1 MDQILAHL
9 TKHAQIYGIVFVVLL
24 VALLVI
30 FKLETYETHVIR
42 NLFKSAFRGV
52 FGTKEG
58 FQSGDIVA
66 GGAVSPDNMNRD
78 TCKALK
84 EQIAQYEKVRADH
97 KDVPIQNLD
106 ETLAQFKEYFVNYNC
121 E

>member
-24 VALLVI
+24 IAIVFVMNTQI
-30 FKLETYETHVIR
+30 YEVYLIR
-42 NLFKSAFRGV
+42 KRIESMFVSKS
-52 FGTKEG
+52 EG
-58 FQSGDIVA
+58 FQNDEIVA
-66 GGAVSPDNMNRD
+66 GGILSSHPDA
-78 TCKALK
+78 CKVLK
-84 EQIAQYEKVRADH
+84 EHIENYEKVRAEH

-106 ETLAQFKEYFVNYNC
+106 ETIAQFKEYFVSYNC